1 MPNMVID
8 QLSKQSALMAMWSRC
23 ITQFLIVFSLV
34 LAWLSTPALAQLSAQ
49 FMPGGEQAQEEEVSN
64 DRIEQLVEILEDDAA
79 RERLIETLR
88 AATEEEEAARPAP
101 TLARQLAERSQD
113 FTDALLSVV
122 SGATGIL
129 GNIGEIFTTHL
140 PRFVPVAI
148 DVGIVMAAA
157 LGTLFVI
164 RFVANR
170 AFGSLA
176 ASAEGASI
184 LRRFGLLVAS
194 FAVDALAIAVA
205 WGAGWLMTLYLG
217 ESGRMGINQ
226 SLFLNAFALIELV
239 KVVLRALLAP
249 VHMSLRI
256 APITDT
262 SAVYWYFWLSRLVS
276 VIGYTFLFIAPILSA
291 NVSRASADAVR
302 IVVTL
307 AALVMTCLIIMQNR
321 DPVRAALV
329 GRAAANDHDVV
340 GQLLRRLASVWHM
353 IAIVYLVAI
362 FVLWL
367 VNPRNALP
375 FVIQATFQS
384 LVGIAIGL
392 ALLVFLRRMTSAG
405 MRLPEEMKE
414 SLPMLEARLNAF
426 VPTIMR
432 VVRIVV
438 VAAVIVTIAQ
448 AWQLAD
454 VAGWLSSELGQ
465 RMATSLISAAI
476 ILALGGLAYLAVASW
491 VEYRLN
497 PNVGVVPSARER
509 TLLALFRNA
518 FTVILALI
526 VLMLVLAELG
536 VNIGPL
542 LAGAGVAGLA
552 IGFGAQKL
560 VQDVINGGFIQF
572 ENAMNEGDFVTA
584 GNISGTVEKLTI
596 RSVSLRSLDGAY
608 HVVPFSAVD
617 ALTNYNKNF
626 AFHMAETRVAL
637 HENIPKVKQAMSD
650 AFDELRDTEHND
662 NIIGDLEMNG
672 ITQFLESGLVVRAR
686 IKTVAGEQWAVG
698 RAYNEIVKRVFEER
712 GIEIPFPHR
721 TIHVREDGAVTPALP
736 RQGGPEASS
745 SQAQAN
751 PKRRK
756 RRKRK
761 PAQDGPAGTGHEATS
776 ADAAEP
782 D

>member
-88 AATEEEEAARPAP
+88 AATEEEEAAPPPP

-321 DPVRAALV
+321 DPVRAALTA
-329 GRAAANDHDVV
+329 RAAANDHDVV

-465 RMATSLISAAI
+465 RMATSLISAAV